1 MLLIFF
7 LSLVTHVCLLVIKA
21 LSLIFAVLTTAVS
34 GVLGSTGMPKM
45 IQKVLVRPGLDPFG
59 VKVAEMSRVTASTSV
74 AIILQEQGASAVT
87 LRVRMENVSRILAAD
102 NVSSGTQA
110 ILTTPAVE
118 IDPTTVLQLKEVAQE
133 TRYPIVGIL
142 ELLILN

>member
-87 LRVRMENVSRILAAD
+87 LRVRMENVSQILAAD

-110 ILTTPAVE
+110 ILPTPAVE
-118 IDPTTVLQLKEVAQE
+118 MDPTTALQLKEVAQE